1 MNKKGFIRVLEAI
14 FAIMLI
20 MGAVLIIISNNL
32 QTSDISEEA
41 YEKQRYILDI
51 ISNNETMRNEI
62 IDYDKNSDPPKLLPK
77 TRGFIEKT
85 MPSSWE
91 YAVCVISVE
100 RICSPDVP
108 DDKELYVSETII
120 SSSLETNKNYL
131 EVGAKKLRL
140 FVWR

>member
-1 MNKKGFIRVLEAI
+1 MNKKGFIRILEAV

-20 MGAVLIIISNNL
+20 MGAVLIIVSNNL
-32 QTSDISEEA
+32 QTSDISEEV

-62 IDYDKNSDPPKLLPK
+62 IIPDGDLTSLEQLTETND
-77 TRGFIEKT
+77 FIKKT
-85 MPSSWE
+85 MPSSWK
-91 YAVCVISVE
+91 YSGCVISVE

-120 SSSLETNKNYL
+120 SSSLTEEYS
-131 EVGAKKLRL
+131 VAKKLRL
-140 FVWR
+140 FIWR